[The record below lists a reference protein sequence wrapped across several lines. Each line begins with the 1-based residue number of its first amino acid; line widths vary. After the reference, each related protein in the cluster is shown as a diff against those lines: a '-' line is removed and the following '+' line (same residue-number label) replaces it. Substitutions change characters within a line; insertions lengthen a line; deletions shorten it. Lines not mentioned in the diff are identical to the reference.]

1 MALFERLHLPDQDSS
16 DLCDGPSRGLHLYS
30 LLVSI
35 PLLSSSPS
43 ARVADHCRS
52 RGSLQK
58 SAILSPSAFD

>member
-1 MALFERLHLPDQDSS
+1 MGLFERLHLPDQDSF
-16 DLCDGPSRGLHLYS
+16 DLCGGPSRGLHLCS

-35 PLLSSSPS
+35 PLLSSGPA

-52 RGSLQK
+52 RACLQK